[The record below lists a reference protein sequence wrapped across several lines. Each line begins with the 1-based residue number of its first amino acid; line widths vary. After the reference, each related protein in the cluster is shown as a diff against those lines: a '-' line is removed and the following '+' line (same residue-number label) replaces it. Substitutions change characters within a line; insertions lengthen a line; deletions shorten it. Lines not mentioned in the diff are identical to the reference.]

1 MTVRVLL
8 VGCGNMGY
16 AMLSGWL
23 SSGKLAP
30 SETLVVE
37 PNEDLRHRAAR
48 LGSIVAA
55 SNAELPADLAPE
67 IIVIA
72 VKPQVIREVVAGYTR
87 FAGTSTMLS
96 VAAGT
101 GVATFTEILG

>member
-23 SSGKLAP
+23 SSGKLAS

-37 PNEDLRHRAAR
+37 PNEDLRASGREARQHRGGLDR
-48 LGSIVAA
+48 
-55 SNAELPADLAPE
+55 ELPAEP
-67 IIVIA
+67 
-72 VKPQVIREVVAGYTR
+72 VAGT
-87 FAGTSTMLS
+87 AS
-96 VAAGT
+96 
-101 GVATFTEILG
+101 